1 MTSTDDL
8 LNVFHQWH
16 MVEISV
22 PTLQNEA
29 VQCDGV
35 ARMTGPSHLEVQI
48 FPSNWPIPGLDPR
61 KSWHLL
67 CDQGLHFFNIIA
79 HPEKLEHPRQ
89 IRLRIESHET
99 RDHQRQNLRVD
110 TDIYMAY
117 WKGEI
122 AQTDRP
128 QPVRTHASLSSQGL
142 SFTTDANFSRG
153 DLLSLHLILPGTT
166 LESLQCKA
174 HVLSVGQET
183 KKGRKTALKIV
194 HIMPEDSEKFSLFIL
209 AEHFRSMQAKT
220 RLMALMLGNW

>member
-1 MTSTDDL
+1 
-8 LNVFHQWH
+8 
-16 MVEISV
+16 
-22 PTLQNEA
+22 
-29 VQCDGV
+29 
-35 ARMTGPSHLEVQI
+35 
-48 FPSNWPIPGLDPR
+48 
-61 KSWHLL
+61 
-67 CDQGLHFFNIIA
+67 
-79 HPEKLEHPRQ
+79 
-89 IRLRIESHET
+89 
-99 RDHQRQNLRVD
+99 
-110 TDIYMAY
+110 MAY